1 MPDSESKTFE
11 VTLNSKENYMIAPN
25 SSNTAQFYTPMSAST
40 MNRMLSDMG
49 LDIVKSVKRKQG
61 SLKTLGV
68 NTEVATDIVVA
79 KIDPERAELLKE
91 TLPQNLSITKDE
103 VLTYGS
109 VAVEHGFKGLSFTAS
124 SKIITTTV
132 QFKIIGIDDQPISK
146 VMVQLVGDAYP
157 SQNITDENGMVSLE
171 FVSLEKNPSARLLV
185 VTPTNDYWDIYN
197 KNPEISFSSINTIKL
212 KPLFEKN
219 EDFKVGWGQQ
229 LIGLSNIPKDMT
241 GAGIKVAIIDSGCD
255 NQHKLLKHINLG
267 MDFTSDDA
275 SKWNQDEIGHGTHC
289 AGVIAARN
297 VEGSNGFAPEA
308 EVHILKIFPGGSYS
322 SLIEAL
328 DYCVEHK
335 IDVVN
340 MSLGADT
347 VNATVEEALN
357 IAAQNGIA
365 CIVAAGNS
373 GNSVRYPASSP
384 YAFAVAAIGN
394 IANIQKNTWDS
405 TIGDVN
411 LQTSTGMFWPK
422 FSCYGPEISV
432 CAPGVAIISTVP
444 GGGYKAESGTSMAA
458 PHITGIATLL
468 LAHHPLFKMQFQE
481 RNIQRVTALFELIR
495 SLCVPSPFDAT
506 RTGAGIPVFKNT

>member
-1 MPDSESKTFE
+1 MPDSESKNFE
-11 VTLNSKENYMIAPN
+11 VTLAKQKYMIAPN
-25 SSNTAQFYTPMSAST
+25 PSNTAQFYTPMSAST
-40 MNRMLSDMG
+40 MDRMLTDMG
-49 LDIVKSVKRKQG
+49 LDIVKSIKRRQG
-61 SLKTLGV
+61 IIKTFGA
-68 NTEVATDIVVA
+68 NTDVATNIVVA
-79 KIDPERAELLKE
+79 KIDTDRAELLKE
-91 TLPQNLSITKDE
+91 TLPQNLLITKDE

-109 VAVEHGFKGLSFTAS
+109 IAVDSSFKGMSLTST

-132 QFKIIGIDDQPISK
+132 QFKVIGIDEQPVAK
-146 VMVQLVGDAYP
+146 VLVQLVGDAYP
-157 SQNITDENGMVSLE
+157 SQNVTDENGMVSLE
-171 FVSLEKNPSARLLV
+171 FVSLEKNITARLLV
-185 VTPTNDYWDIYN
+185 VTPTSNYWDIYN
-197 KNPEISFSSINTIKL
+197 KNPEISFSSINIIKL

-219 EDFKVGWGQQ
+219 EDFKVGWGQK
-229 LIGLSNIPKDMT
+229 LIGLSNIPKEMT
-241 GAGIKVAIIDSGCD
+241 GAGVKIAIIDSGCD
-255 NQHKLLKHINLG
+255 NQHKLLKHIHLG

-275 SKWNQDEIGHGTHC
+275 SKWNEDEIGHGTHC

-297 VEGSNGFAPEA
+297 VDGSNGFAPEA

-322 SLIEAL
+322 NLIEAL
-328 DYCVEHK
+328 DYCIEHK

-357 IAAQNGIA
+357 NAAQNGIA

-384 YAFAVAAIGN
+384 NAFAVAAIGN
-394 IANIQKNTWDS
+394 IANIQQNTWDS

-411 LQTSTGMFWPK
+411 LETSTGMFWPK

-432 CAPGVAIISTVP
+432 CAPGVAIISSVP

-458 PHITGIATLL
+458 PHITGIAALL
-468 LAHHPLFKMQFQE
+468 LAHHPIFKMQFQE
-481 RNIQRVTALFELIR
+481 HNIQRVNALFALIR

-506 RTGAGIPVFKNT
+506 RTGAGIPVFKNS